1 MYKKIGKRTVDQK
14 PWTKNRFEMKKNIE
28 RQLYW
33 TRNVDQKKKDDK
45 GKKNTKTIAM
55 QKQTLCQLLRK

>member
-33 TRNVDQKKKDDK
+33 TRNVDQKKKDEK
-45 GKKNTKTIAM
+45 GKK
-55 QKQTLCQLLRK
+55 Q